1 MPVSAVVGVSVAV
14 EPTVLTVAA
23 VLEAAPAALS
33 VKVDVVSVAG
43 SIAALKFAIT
53 VVFSVTPVAADNG
66 ATDVTVGA
74 VAVVNV
80 QVKLAPNGIPPELVT
95 VLRIVAV

>member
-53 VVFSVTPVAADNG
+53 VVFSATPVAADNG

-74 VAVVNV
+74 AAVVNV